1 MPAITKAWM
10 AGLDDKGFEK
20 IVAILRYWRQAEF
33 LSVEAEGW
41 WGRMEDEDIDE
52 AGAKTIFWQLF
63 IPAYLLFASMLVV
76 LHEGLESIGVEDRK
90 LAEIETRID
99 MQRLQRFRNAT
110 FHFQPHHR
118 SPKHSEFI
126 ANDGIAVSWELYERQ
141 SFLIHKMRRLM
152 KHHPRYGLPLL
163 T

>member
-20 IVAILRYWRQAEF
+20 IVAILRYWRQAKF

-76 LHEGLESIGVEDRK
+76 LHAPRVGRLSSRWGLCPNCHLG
-90 LAEIETRID
+90 
-99 MQRLQRFRNAT
+99 
-110 FHFQPHHR
+110 
-118 SPKHSEFI
+118 
-126 ANDGIAVSWELYERQ
+126 YERRPCAGW
-141 SFLIHKMRRLM
+141 SSAWRTRRLS
-152 KHHPRYGLPLL
+152 
-163 T
+163 